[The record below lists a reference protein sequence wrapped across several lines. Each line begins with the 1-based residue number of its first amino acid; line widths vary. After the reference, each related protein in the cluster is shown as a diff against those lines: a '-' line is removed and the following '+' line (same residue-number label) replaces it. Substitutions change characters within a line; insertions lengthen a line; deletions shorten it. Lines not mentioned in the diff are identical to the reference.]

1 MASIPRIISRIK
13 SQLDE
18 HLSRAQ
24 INRACADAQYQWR
37 DRVLDPAT
45 TLQLFALQI
54 LHGNVACRA
63 LRHLGAMNASPA
75 AYCKARARLP
85 LDIFGT
91 LVASACALM
100 CGAADEVGKWRGHR
114 VWYLDGTSTSLP
126 DTAELR
132 RAFGKPSRM
141 NEGCGFPVAHLMMLM
156 DAATGFV
163 GDIAV
168 SQWNTADMA
177 KAPMMHASLG
187 EGDVLVGD
195 RAFGTYVH
203 LTLLLQQKMHGMCRM
218 HHRRTPV
225 KTSGRKRSRKK
236 KTHGK
241 RTQKKSTMRVLR
253 KLGPD
258 DFLVEIDRP
267 NQKPKWMS
275 LNDWRELP
283 KTIIARQVSYRV
295 VPKGH
300 RTRQVTLLTTL
311 TDEQAYPK
319 KALTELYGARW
330 EIETN
335 FRHLKTTMGM
345 DVLRCKSVDGV
356 TKELWMYVLVY
367 NLVRR
372 VMLDEAQRRDVA
384 PGRVSFIDA
393 LDALRLGGG
402 LGEMALV
409 INPVRPG
416 RMQPRVIKRP
426 KDRYRY
432 MTRPRDTLRQEL
444 LDAEKEVAA

>member
-1 MASIPRIISRIK
+1 
-13 SQLDE
+13 
-18 HLSRAQ
+18 
-24 INRACADAQYQWR
+24 
-37 DRVLDPAT
+37 
-45 TLQLFALQI
+45 
-54 LHGNVACRA
+54 
-63 LRHLGAMNASPA
+63 
-75 AYCKARARLP
+75 
-85 LDIFGT
+85 
-91 LVASACALM
+91 
-100 CGAADEVGKWRGHR
+100 
-114 VWYLDGTSTSLP
+114 
-126 DTAELR
+126 
-132 RAFGKPSRM
+132 
-141 NEGCGFPVAHLMMLM
+141 
-156 DAATGFV
+156 
-163 GDIAV
+163 
-168 SQWNTADMA
+168 
-177 KAPMMHASLG
+177 
-187 EGDVLVGD
+187 
-195 RAFGTYVH
+195 
-203 LTLLLQQKMHGMCRM
+203 
-218 HHRRTPV
+218 
-225 KTSGRKRSRKK
+225 
-236 KTHGK
+236 
-241 RTQKKSTMRVLR
+241 MRVLR